1 MASKKTAS
9 TPATRASSKSASAAA
24 RPKAAA
30 RTAAKSTIR
39 GTAHAAKTR
48 KISSS
53 ARSAAKPELLSRA
66 PAINIGL
73 SERDRAAIAKGLNRV
88 LADTFG
94 LYLTTHNF
102 HWNVT
107 GPHFNSLHTMFMEQ
121 YTELWTAIDTLAE
134 RIRSLGFYAP
144 GSYKEFAQLAS
155 VPDAPIVPPRA
166 EEMVRIL
173 VIGHETTART
183 ARELFPLLDKAS
195 DEPSADLLT
204 QRVQSHEQTAW
215 MLRSLL
221 EA

>member
-9 TPATRASSKSASAAA
+9 TPASRASSKSVSGAA

-39 GTAHAAKTR
+39 STAHAAKTR

>member
-1 MASKKTAS
+1 MATKNTG
-9 TPATRASSKSASAAA
+9 KS
-24 RPKAAA
+24 AA
-30 RTAAKSTIR
+30 RTVTARKSAATSA
-39 GTAHAAKTR
+39 AHAAKTR
-48 KISSS
+48 KVSKT
-53 ARSAAKPELLSRA
+53 AKADAKPEILSRA

-73 SERDRAAIAKGLNRV
+73 SERDRGAIAKGLNRV

-107 GPHFNSLHTMFMEQ
+107 GPHFNSLHAMFMGQ
-121 YTELWTAIDTLAE
+121 YTELWNAIDSVAE

-155 VPDAPIVPPRA
+155 VPDTPLVPPKA
-166 EEMVRIL
+166 EDMVRIL
-173 VIGHETTART
+173 VKGHETAART

-195 DEPSADLLT
+195 DEPTADLLT